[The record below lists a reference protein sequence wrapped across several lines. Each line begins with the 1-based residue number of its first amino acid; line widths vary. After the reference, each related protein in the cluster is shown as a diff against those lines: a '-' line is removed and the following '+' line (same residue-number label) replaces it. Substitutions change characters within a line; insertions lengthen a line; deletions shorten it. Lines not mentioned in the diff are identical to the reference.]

1 MFKHLYI
8 ILFVILLTGCVSPL
22 QQGWQNFTAYYNTFY
37 NAKQAFDEGLEL
49 NQRQQLDI
57 NPDQPIRIHPSPTE
71 AGQEEFARAIE
82 KGASIL
88 RDHADSKYLSKAVS
102 LIGQSYFYRQEYFSA
117 LEKFQELR
125 SLTEGKELQEATIWQ
140 SRTYLE
146 LELYQEGIN
155 FTQQEIDFIDDWDTA
170 LLSELNMVLAQLYSE
185 RGEWLEASAVLQD
198 YTGLLKS
205 NRLKA
210 RAYFLHGQV
219 HERLGNNFQALAAY
233 RLSSS
238 ILSEY
243 DIEFNS
249 KRKLAQMYRDTGDFE
264 SALQLFRSLER
275 DDKFINYHVDLRY
288 EIARTYQELNEVEK
302 AVTSYNRLLRNRFDA
317 PSNVIKAKSYFGL
330 AEIYRDKFN
339 DFQTAAAYFDSAN
352 TQSVNLSDIYEDVDA
367 EEIARAF
374 SEYASLK
381 NEIERV
387 DSLLHLS
394 TLNEAEL
401 DSVIRSIRDQ
411 QADRAEVNRQQN
423 VFSARNIAESP
434 DNATEVLEF
443 GFLNSNDPVRKA
455 EAQSYFR
462 AVWGNRPLE
471 DNWRRE
477 SALTISLVDEE
488 PDTVNDSS
496 ETVVSANAGN
506 GLIETAANAGIDL
519 SEIPFSEEE
528 KIRMKRS
535 KEQFKYRLGNLFF
548 LSLNMPDSARYY
560 FNEVIQSSVNQEL
573 IPRAIYSLAELEVS
587 ENNRDEMIQKANLLF
602 DEYPESIFADRIA
615 IRLGVDYELEDTG
628 RTNQFEIEYA
638 SIQQNIADTSY
649 AEKADSLVK
658 LAESISDDRR
668 KSLIYLEAAENYL
681 KAAQDL
687 PSETSVVFYNSAL
700 ELLNQIME
708 LDEADT
714 RVRRQSSLLLE
725 SVEELLAD
733 LKEDENENEDD
744 EAEVMIERFPEDRYP
759 TDPAGELPLC
769 EDVNAQLNLAGGVS
783 RVVAEMNWSDEQ
795 KSQLPDTISYR
806 FAINPDGSVEN
817 FSILSGDV
825 PAEFEDALNSVIED
839 LSFDPVGGN
848 HSIRCKLNFPIR
860 F

>member
-1 MFKHLYI
+1 M
-8 ILFVILLTGCVSPL
+8 TGCVPPL
-22 QQGWQNFTAYYNTFY
+22 QQGWKNFTAYYNTFY
-37 NAKQAFDEGLEL
+37 NTKQAFDEGLEL
-49 NQRQQLDI
+49 NQGQQLDI

-71 AGQEEFARAIE
+71 AGREEFERAIE

-117 LEKFQELR
+117 LEKFRELR
-125 SLTEGKELQEATIWQ
+125 SLTIGEELQEATIWQ

-146 LELYQEGIN
+146 LELYEEGVN
-155 FTQQEIDFIDDWDTA
+155 FTQQEIDFIEDWDIA
-170 LLSELNMVLAQLYSE
+170 LLAELNMVLAQLYSE
-185 RGEWLEASAVLQD
+185 RGEWSEASAVLQD

-219 HERLGNNFQALAAY
+219 HEELGNNFQALAAY

-238 ILSEY
+238 IMSEY

-249 KRKLAQMYRDTGDFE
+249 RRKLAQMHRNTGDYE

-275 DDKFINYHVDLRY
+275 DDKFIEYHVDLRY
-288 EIARTYQELNEVEK
+288 EIAKTFQEMNEAEE
-302 AVTSYNRLLRNRFDA
+302 AVTRYNRLLRDRFDA
-317 PSNVIKAKSYFGL
+317 PSNEIKAKSYFGL
-330 AEIYRDKFN
+330 AEIYRDRFN

-352 TQSVNLSDIYEDVDA
+352 TQSVELSNIYEDVDA

-374 SEYASLK
+374 GEYASLK

-394 TLNEAEL
+394 TLNETEL
-401 DSVIRSIRDQ
+401 DSVIRRIRDQ
-411 QADRAEVNRQQN
+411 RVDRTEVNRQQN
-423 VFSARNIAESP
+423 LFSARNVAESP
-434 DNATEVLEF
+434 DDATEVLEF

-471 DNWRRE
+471 DNWRRQ
-477 SALTISLVDEE
+477 SALTISSMEAE
-488 PDTVNDSS
+488 PELINDSD
-496 ETVVSANAGN
+496 ETVVAANAGN

-560 FNEVIQSSVNQEL
+560 FNEVIQSSASQEL

-587 ENNRDEMIQKANLLF
+587 ENNRDEMVQNANLLF
-602 DEYPESIFADRIA
+602 DQYPESIFADRIA
-615 IRLGVDYELEDTG
+615 VRLDIDYELDESG
-628 RTNQFEIEYA
+628 RSDQFEAEYT
-638 SIQQNIADTSY
+638 SIQQNIADTSF
-649 AEKADSLVK
+649 AEKADNLVD
-658 LAESISDDRR
+658 LAESISDEKR
-668 KSLIYLEAAENYL
+668 KSMIYLEAAENYL
-681 KAAQDL
+681 KEARDL
-687 PSETSVVFYNSAL
+687 PSETSVVYYNSAL

-708 LDEADT
+708 LDQADT
-714 RVRRQSSLLLE
+714 QVKRRSSLMLE
-725 SVEELLAD
+725 SVKNYVANQLGNE
-733 LKEDENENEDD
+733 KENKDED
-744 EAEVMIERFPEDRYP
+744 AEVMIERFPEDLYP
-759 TDPAGELPLC
+759 TDPAGELPIC
-769 EDVNAQLNLAGGVS
+769 VDVNAHLNLAGGTA
-783 RVVAEMNWSDEQ
+783 RIVAEMNWSDEE
-795 KSQLPDTISYR
+795 KSQLPDVISYQ
-806 FAINPDGSVEN
+806 FAINPDGSIES
-817 FSILSGDV
+817 FSILSDGV
-825 PAEFEDALNSVIED
+825 PAEFENALNSVIED
-839 LSFDPVGGN
+839 LSFDPIGGE

>member
-8 ILFVILLTGCVSPL
+8 ILFAILLTGCVSPL

-49 NQRQQLDI
+49 NQRQQVDI
-57 NPDQPIRIHPSPTE
+57 NPDQPIRIHPTPTE
-71 AGQEEFARAIE
+71 AGQEEFERAIE

-88 RDHADSKYLSKAVS
+88 RDHADSKYLTKAVS

-117 LEKFQELR
+117 LEKFRELR
-125 SLTEGKELQEATIWQ
+125 SLTVGKELQEATIWQ

-146 LELYQEGIN
+146 LELYEEGIN
-155 FTQQEIDFIDDWDTA
+155 FTQQEIEFIEDWEIA
-170 LLSELNMVLAQLYSE
+170 LLSELNMVLAQLHSE
-185 RGEWLEASAVLQD
+185 KGEWIEASAVLQD

-219 HERLGNNFQALAAY
+219 HERLNNNFQALAAY

-238 ILSEY
+238 IMSEY

-249 KRKLAQMYRDTGDFE
+249 KRKLAQMHRDTGDYE

-288 EIARTYQELNEVEK
+288 ELARTYQEMNREQE
-302 AVTSYNRLLRNRFDA
+302 AVTRYNRLLRDRFDA
-317 PSNVIKAKSYFGL
+317 PSSIIKAKSYFGL
-330 AEIYRDKFN
+330 GEIYRDRFN

-352 TQSVNLSDIYEDVDA
+352 TQSVNLSNIYEDVDA

-374 SEYASLK
+374 GEYASLK

-401 DSVIRSIRDQ
+401 DSVVRTIRDQ

-423 VFSARNIAESP
+423 LFSARNIAESP
-434 DNATEVLEF
+434 DDATEVLEF
-443 GFLNSNDPVRKA
+443 GFLNSNDPIRKA

-462 AVWGNRPLE
+462 TVWGNRPLE
-471 DNWRRE
+471 DNWRRQ
-477 SALTISLVDEE
+477 SALTISSLDEE
-488 PDTVNDSS
+488 PEIAIDAS
-496 ETVVSANAGN
+496 ETIVSSN
-506 GLIETAANAGIDL
+506 GGSNLIETAASAGIDL
-519 SEIPFSEEE
+519 SEIPFTEEE
-528 KIRMKRS
+528 KNRIKRS

-560 FNEVIQSSVNQEL
+560 FNEVIQSSANQEL
-573 IPRAIYSLAELEVS
+573 IPRAIYSLAELELS
-587 ENNRDEMIQKANLLF
+587 ENNRDEMVQKANLLF
-602 DEYPESIFADRIA
+602 DQYPESIFADRIA
-615 IRLGVDYELEDTG
+615 VRLDIDYELEDME
-628 RTNQFEIEYA
+628 RTDQFETEYN

-649 AEKADSLVK
+649 SEKADSLVE
-658 LAESISDDRR
+658 LAESISDDKRR
-668 KSLIYLEAAENYL
+668 SLIYLEAAENYL

-708 LDEADT
+708 MEQAET
-714 RVRRQSSLLLE
+714 QVKRRSSLMVK
-725 SVEELLAD
+725 SIEELLAD
-733 LKEDENENEDD
+733 LKEDEED
-744 EAEVMIERFPEDRYP
+744 EIMIERFPVDRYP

-769 EDVNAQLNLAGGVS
+769 SDVDAQLNLAGGTS
-783 RVVAEMNWSDEQ
+783 RIVAEMNWSDEQ
-795 KSQLPDTISYR
+795 KSQLPDMISYR
-806 FAINPDGSVEN
+806 FAINPNGSVEN
-817 FSILSGDV
+817 FSILSNDV
-825 PAEFEDALNSVIED
+825 PAEVENALNSVIED
-839 LSFDPVGGN
+839 LSFDPVGGD

-860 F
+860 S

>member
-1 MFKHLYI
+1 VFKHLYI

-434 DNATEVLEF
+434 DDATEVLEF

-714 RVRRQSSLLLE
+714 RVRRQSSLMLE

-825 PAEFEDALNSVIED
+825 PAEFEDALNSVIEN

>member
-57 NPDQPIRIHPSPTE
+57 NPDQPIRIHPAPTE
-71 AGQEEFARAIE
+71 AGQEEFERAIE

-88 RDHADSKYLSKAVS
+88 RDHADSKYLTKAVS

-125 SLTEGKELQEATIWQ
+125 SLTAGKELQEATIWQ

-146 LELYQEGIN
+146 LELYEEGIN
-155 FTQQEIDFIDDWDTA
+155 FTQQEIEFIEDWDTA

-185 RGEWLEASAVLQD
+185 KGEWIEASTVLQD

-219 HERLGNNFQALAAY
+219 QERLGNNFQALAAY

-238 ILSEY
+238 IMSEY

-249 KRKLAQMYRDTGDFE
+249 KRKLAQMHRQTGDYE

-288 EIARTYQELNEVEK
+288 ELARTHQEMNNAQE
-302 AVTSYNRLLRNRFDA
+302 AVKRYNRLLRDRFDT
-317 PSNVIKAKSYFGL
+317 PSSIIKAKSYFGL
-330 AEIYRDKFN
+330 GEIYRDRFN

-352 TQSVNLSDIYEDVDA
+352 TQSVNLSNIYEDVDA

-374 SEYASLK
+374 GEYATLK

-401 DSVIRSIRDQ
+401 DSVVRRIRDQ
-411 QADRAEVNRQQN
+411 QEDRAEVNRQQN
-423 VFSARNIAESP
+423 LLSARNIAESP
-434 DNATEVLEF
+434 DDATEVLEF

-462 AVWGNRPLE
+462 TVWGNRPLE
-471 DNWRRE
+471 DNWRRQ
-477 SALTISLVDEE
+477 SALTISSLDEE
-488 PDTVNDSS
+488 TEMANDAS
-496 ETVVSANAGN
+496 ETTVTTN
-506 GLIETAANAGIDL
+506 GGSNLIETAASAGIDL
-519 SEIPFSEEE
+519 SEIPFTEEE
-528 KIRMKRS
+528 KNRIKRS

-560 FNEVIQSSVNQEL
+560 FNEVIQSSANQEL
-573 IPRAIYSLAELEVS
+573 IPRAIYSLAELELS
-587 ENNRDEMIQKANLLF
+587 ENNRDEMEQKANLLF
-602 DEYPESIFADRIA
+602 EQYPESIFADRIA
-615 IRLGVDYELEDTG
+615 ARLDIDYELEDIE
-628 RTNQFEIEYA
+628 RTDQFETEYT

-649 AEKADSLVK
+649 SEKADSLVK
-658 LAESISDDRR
+658 LAEDISDDKRR
-668 KSLIYLEAAENYL
+668 SLIYLEAAENYL
-681 KAAQDL
+681 KEAQDL

-708 LDEADT
+708 MEQADT
-714 RVRRQSSLLLE
+714 RVKRRSSLMVK
-725 SVEELLAD
+725 SVEELLAE
-733 LKEDENENEDD
+733 LKEDEED
-744 EAEVMIERFPEDRYP
+744 EIMIERFPEDRYP

-769 EDVNAQLNLAGGVS
+769 SDVDAQLNLAGGTS
-783 RVVAEMNWSDEQ
+783 RIVAEMNWSDEQ
-795 KSQLPDTISYR
+795 KSQLPDMISYR
-806 FAINPDGSVEN
+806 FAVNPDGSVEN
-817 FSILSGDV
+817 FSILSNDV
-825 PAEFEDALNSVIED
+825 PAEFEDALNAVIED
-839 LSFDPVGGN
+839 LSFDPVGGD

-860 F
+860 S

>member
-8 ILFVILLTGCVSPL
+8 ILFAILLTGCVSPIK
-22 QQGWQNFTAYYNTFY
+22 QGWQNFTAYYNTFY

-71 AGQEEFARAIE
+71 AGREEFERAIE

-88 RDHADSKYLSKAVS
+88 RDHAESKYLTRAVS

-140 SRTYLE
+140 SRTYME
-146 LELYQEGIN
+146 LELYEEGIN
-155 FTQQEIDFIDDWDTA
+155 FTQQEIDFIDNWDTA
-170 LLSELNMVLAQLYSE
+170 LLAELNIVLAQLYSQ
-185 RGEWLEASAVLQD
+185 RGDWIEASRVLQD

-238 ILSEY
+238 IISEY

-249 KRKLAQMYRDTGDFE
+249 KRKLAQMYRDTGDYQ

-288 EIARTYQELNEVEK
+288 EIATTYQQMNEVQE
-302 AVTSYNRLLRNRFDA
+302 AVSRYNRLLRDRFDA
-317 PSNVIKAKSYFGL
+317 PSSVIKAKSYFGL
-330 AEIYRDKFN
+330 AEIHRDQFN

-352 TQSVNLSDIYEDVDA
+352 TQSVNLSDIYNDVNA
-367 EEIARAF
+367 EEIVRAF
-374 SEYASLK
+374 GEYASLK
-381 NEIERV
+381 NEIGRV

-401 DSVIRSIRDQ
+401 DSVIRRIRDQ
-411 QADRAEVNRQQN
+411 QMDRAEVNRQQN
-423 VFSARNIAESP
+423 VFTATNIDESP
-434 DNATEVLEF
+434 DDATEVLEF

-471 DNWRRE
+471 DNWRRQ
-477 SALTISLVDEE
+477 SALTISSIEEE
-488 PDTVNDSS
+488 PEMGNNPS
-496 ETVVSANAGN
+496 ETTVASNGGN
-506 GLIETAANAGIDL
+506 GLIETAASAGIDL

-528 KIRMKRS
+528 KNRMRRS

-560 FNEVIQSSVNQEL
+560 FNEVIHSSANQEL

-587 ENNRDEMIQKANLLF
+587 ENNSEEMVEQANLLF
-602 DEYPESIFADRIA
+602 DQYPESIFADRIA
-615 IRLGVDYELEDTG
+615 VRLGIDYELEETG
-628 RTNQFEIEYA
+628 RTDQFEIAYA

-649 AEKADSLVK
+649 AEKADSLVE
-658 LAESISDDRR
+658 LAESISDEKR

-700 ELLNQIME
+700 ELLSQIME
-708 LDEADT
+708 MEQTDT
-714 RVRRQSSLLLE
+714 RVRRRSSLMLE

-733 LKEDENENEDD
+733 LKEEQENEEED
-744 EAEVMIERFPEDRYP
+744 EVMIERFPEDRYP

-769 EDVNAQLNLAGGVS
+769 EDVEAQLNLAGGTS
-783 RVVAEMNWSDEQ
+783 RIIAEMNWSDEQ
-795 KSQLPDTISYR
+795 KSQLPDIISYR
-806 FAINPDGSVEN
+806 FAVNPDGSVES
-817 FSILSGDV
+817 FSILSSDV
-825 PAEFEDALNSVIED
+825 PAEFENALNAVIED
-839 LSFDPVGGN
+839 LSFDPVGGD

>member
-1 MFKHLYI
+1 VFKHLYI
-8 ILFVILLTGCVSPL
+8 ILFAILLTGCVSPIK
-22 QQGWQNFTAYYNTFY
+22 QGWQNFTAYYNTFY

-49 NQRQQLDI
+49 NQRQQFDI

-71 AGQEEFARAIE
+71 AGPEEFERAIE

-88 RDHADSKYLSKAVS
+88 RDHAESKYLTKAVS

-125 SLTEGKELQEATIWQ
+125 ALTEGKQLQEATIWQ
-140 SRTYLE
+140 SRTYME
-146 LELYQEGIN
+146 LELYEEGIN
-155 FTQQEIDFIDDWDTA
+155 FTQQEIDFIDNWDTA
-170 LLSELNMVLAQLYSE
+170 LLSELNMVLAQLYSQ
-185 RGEWLEASAVLQD
+185 RGDWIEASRLLQD

-249 KRKLAQMYRDTGDFE
+249 KRKLAQMYRDIGDYE

-288 EIARTYQELNEVEK
+288 EIARTYQQMNEVQES
-302 AVTSYNRLLRNRFDA
+302 VSRYNRLLRDRFDA
-317 PSNVIKAKSYFGL
+317 PSSVIKAKSYFGL
-330 AEIYRDKFN
+330 AEIHRDQFN

-352 TQSVNLSDIYEDVDA
+352 TQSVNLSDIYDDVNA

-374 SEYASLK
+374 GEYASLK

-387 DSLLHLS
+387 DSLLHLA

-401 DSVIRSIRDQ
+401 DSVIRRIRDQ
-411 QADRAEVNRQQN
+411 QVDRAEINRQQN
-423 VFSARNIAESP
+423 VFSSRNIDESP
-434 DNATEVLEF
+434 DDATEVLEF

-471 DNWRRE
+471 DNWRRQ
-477 SALTISLVDEE
+477 SALTISSIEEE
-488 PDTVNDSS
+488 PEMVNNPS
-496 ETVVSANAGN
+496 ETTVASNGGN
-506 GLIETAANAGIDL
+506 SLIETAASAGIDL

-528 KIRMKRS
+528 KNRMRRS

-560 FNEVIQSSVNQEL
+560 FNEVIHSSANQEL

-587 ENNRDEMIQKANLLF
+587 ENNRDEMVQQANLLF
-602 DEYPESIFADRIA
+602 DQYPESIFADRIA
-615 IRLGVDYELEDTG
+615 VRLGIDYELEDTG
-628 RTNQFEIEYA
+628 RTDQFEIAYA

-649 AEKADSLVK
+649 AEKADSLVE
-658 LAESISDDRR
+658 LSESISDEKR

-687 PSETSVVFYNSAL
+687 LSEPSVVFYNSAL
-700 ELLNQIME
+700 ELLNQILEME
-708 LDEADT
+708 QADT
-714 RVRRQSSLLLE
+714 RVRRRSSLMLK

-733 LKEDENENEDD
+733 LKEEQ
-744 EAEVMIERFPEDRYP
+744 EVEEGEIMIERFPEDRYP

-769 EDVNAQLNLAGGVS
+769 EDVDAQLNLAGGTS
-783 RVVAEMNWSDEQ
+783 RIIAEMNWSDEQ
-795 KSQLPDTISYR
+795 KSQLPDVISYR
-806 FAINPDGSVEN
+806 FAVNPDGSVES
-817 FSILSGDV
+817 FSILSSDV
-825 PAEFEDALNSVIED
+825 PAEFENALNAVIED
-839 LSFDPVGGN
+839 LSFDPVGGD

>member
-1 MFKHLYI
+1 M
-8 ILFVILLTGCVSPL
+8 TGCVPPL
-22 QQGWQNFTAYYNTFY
+22 QQGWKNFTAYYNTFY
-37 NAKQAFDEGLEL
+37 NTKQAFDEGLEL
-49 NQRQQLDI
+49 NQGQQLDI

-71 AGQEEFARAIE
+71 AGREEFERAIE

-117 LEKFQELR
+117 LEKFRELR
-125 SLTEGKELQEATIWQ
+125 SLTSGEELQEATIWQ

-146 LELYQEGIN
+146 LELYEEGVN
-155 FTQQEIDFIDDWDTA
+155 FTQQEIDFIEDWDIA
-170 LLSELNMVLAQLYSE
+170 LLAELNMVLAQLYSE
-185 RGEWLEASAVLQD
+185 RGEWSEASAVLQD

-219 HERLGNNFQALAAY
+219 HEELGNNFQALAAY

-238 ILSEY
+238 IMSEY

-249 KRKLAQMYRDTGDFE
+249 RRKLAQMHRNTGDYE

-275 DDKFINYHVDLRY
+275 DDKFIEYHVDLRY
-288 EIARTYQELNEVEK
+288 EIAKTFQEMNEAEE
-302 AVTSYNRLLRNRFDA
+302 AVTRYNRLLRDRFDA
-317 PSNVIKAKSYFGL
+317 PSNEIKAKSYFGL
-330 AEIYRDKFN
+330 AEIYRDRFN

-352 TQSVNLSDIYEDVDA
+352 TQSVELSNIYEDVDA

-374 SEYASLK
+374 GEYASLK

-394 TLNEAEL
+394 TLNETEL
-401 DSVIRSIRDQ
+401 DSVIRRIRDQ
-411 QADRAEVNRQQN
+411 RVDRTEVNRQQN
-423 VFSARNIAESP
+423 LFSARNVAESP
-434 DNATEVLEF
+434 DDATEVLEF

-471 DNWRRE
+471 DNWRRQ
-477 SALTISLVDEE
+477 SALTISSMEAE
-488 PDTVNDSS
+488 PELINDSD
-496 ETVVSANAGN
+496 ETVVAANAGN

-560 FNEVIQSSVNQEL
+560 FNEVIQSSASQEL

-587 ENNRDEMIQKANLLF
+587 ENNRDEMVQNANLLF
-602 DEYPESIFADRIA
+602 DQYPESIFADRIA
-615 IRLGVDYELEDTG
+615 VRLDIDYELDESG
-628 RTNQFEIEYA
+628 RSDQFEAEYT
-638 SIQQNIADTSY
+638 SIQQNIADTSF
-649 AEKADSLVK
+649 AEKADNLVD
-658 LAESISDDRR
+658 LAESISDEKR
-668 KSLIYLEAAENYL
+668 KSMIYLEAAENYL
-681 KAAQDL
+681 KEARDL
-687 PSETSVVFYNSAL
+687 PSETSVVYYNSAL

-708 LDEADT
+708 LDQADT
-714 RVRRQSSLLLE
+714 QVKRRSSLMLE
-725 SVEELLAD
+725 SVKNYVANQLGNE
-733 LKEDENENEDD
+733 KENKDED
-744 EAEVMIERFPEDRYP
+744 AEVMIERFPEDLYP
-759 TDPAGELPLC
+759 TDPAGELPIC
-769 EDVNAQLNLAGGVS
+769 VDVNAHLNLAGGTA
-783 RVVAEMNWSDEQ
+783 RIVAEMNWSDEE
-795 KSQLPDTISYR
+795 KSQLPDVISYQ
-806 FAINPDGSVEN
+806 FAINPDGSIES
-817 FSILSGDV
+817 FSILSDGV
-825 PAEFEDALNSVIED
+825 PAEFENALNSVIED
-839 LSFDPVGGN
+839 LSFDPIGGE